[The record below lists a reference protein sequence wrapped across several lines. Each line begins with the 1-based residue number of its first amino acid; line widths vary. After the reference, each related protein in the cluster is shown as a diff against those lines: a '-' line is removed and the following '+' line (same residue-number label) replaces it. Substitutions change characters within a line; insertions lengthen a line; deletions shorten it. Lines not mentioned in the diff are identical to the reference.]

1 MQDFTLTTY
10 KKLLQELLANGYSF
24 QTLQDFIQQP
34 IEKAI
39 ILRHDV
45 DRLPENALK
54 MAHLENDEGVKASY
68 YFRTVPSVFK
78 IKIISDIASLDHEIG
93 YHYEDLSM
101 CKGNMDRAIMN
112 FKSNLARM
120 RKLVPV
126 STICMHGSPLSS
138 IDNLD
143 LWKKYNYKDLSI
155 IAEPY
160 IDIDYTQVFY
170 VTDTGR
176 KWNIKS
182 SSVRDKVDSGF
193 HILIES
199 TQHFIELAEK
209 NELPA
214 KIMLNVHPHR
224 WFDYGVGW
232 VKELVGQNVKNIAK
246 TAIIGL
252 RK

>member
-1 MQDFTLTTY
+1 MDFTLNTY
-10 KKLLQELLANGYSF
+10 KRLLSALPASGYSF
-24 QTLQDFIQQP
+24 QTYFEFVQDTK
-34 IEKAI
+34 EKAI
-39 ILRHDV
+39 IMRHDV
-45 DRLPENALK
+45 DRLSANALQ
-54 MAHLENDEGVKASY
+54 MARLEHEMGIGSTY
-68 YFRTVPSVFK
+68 YFRVVSQSWDES
-78 IKIISDIASLDHEIG
+78 IIREIADLGHEIG

-101 CKGNMDRAIMN
+101 CKGDMERAIMN

-143 LWKKYNYKDLSI
+143 LWKRYDYKDLSI

-199 TQHFIELAEK
+199 TQHFIELAER

-214 KIMLNVHPHR
+214 KIMLNVHP
-224 WFDYGVGW
+224 
-232 VKELVGQNVKNIAK
+232 
-246 TAIIGL
+246 
-252 RK
+252 

>member
-1 MQDFTLTTY
+1 MDFTLNTY
-10 KKLLQELLANGYSF
+10 KLLLSASLASGYSF
-24 QTLQDFIQQP
+24 QTYFEFVQDTK
-34 IEKAI
+34 EKAI
-39 ILRHDV
+39 IMRHDV
-45 DRLPENALK
+45 DRLSANALQ
-54 MAHLENDEGVKASY
+54 MARLEHEMGIGSTY
-68 YFRTVPSVFK
+68 YFRVVSQSWDES
-78 IKIISDIASLDHEIG
+78 IILEIADLGHEIG

-101 CKGNMDRAIMN
+101 CKGDMERAIMN

-143 LWKKYNYKDLSI
+143 LWKKYDYKDLSI

-182 SSVRDKVDSGF
+182 SSIRDKVDSGF

-199 TQHFIELAEK
+199 TQHFIELAER

-214 KIMLNVHPHR
+214 KIMINVHPQR
-224 WFDYGVGW
+224 WFDFGVGW

>member
-10 KKLLQELLANGYSF
+10 KKLLQALLANCYSF
-24 QTLQDFIQQP
+24 QTLQGFIQRP
-34 IEKAI
+34 ENKTV

-45 DRLPENALK
+45 DRLPGNALVIAEIK
-54 MAHLENDEGVKASY
+54 KNAGIRASY
-68 YFRTVPSVFK
+68 YFRTIPQTFK
-78 IKIISDIASLDHEIG
+78 PEIIKEIADLGHEIG

-101 CKGNMDRAIMN
+101 CKGDMERAIMN

-143 LWKKYNYKDLSI
+143 LWKKYDYKDLSI

-199 TQHFIELAEK
+199 TQHFIELAER

-214 KIMLNVHPHR
+214 KIMINVHPQR
-224 WFDYGVGW
+224 WDDRFGPW
-232 VKELVGQNVKNIAK
+232 VKELVWQNVKNVVK
-246 TAIIGL
+246 RL
-252 RK
+252 MLKFRH